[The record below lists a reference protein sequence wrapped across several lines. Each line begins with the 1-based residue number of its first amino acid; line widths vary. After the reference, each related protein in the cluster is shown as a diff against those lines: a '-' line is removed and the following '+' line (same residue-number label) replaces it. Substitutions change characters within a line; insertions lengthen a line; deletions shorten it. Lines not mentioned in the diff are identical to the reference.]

1 MASKSKTYQPKPPPR
16 VVFRPRALDVA
27 QLKQQQAGSGAGSR
41 FQLSSSTTAPTGMEA
56 LLSCQGQ
63 VFAKDG
69 SEGVVNGTA
78 AKEKDYSSFPTLE
91 AVPGVGAVIAY
102 KVMELSVD
110 YTPEVSAY
118 KEGKV
123 LGVEGETLF
132 IELLAGFVK
141 RSGGRF
147 ELGEEDT
154 VEKNV
159 QHGMKELIEPVLLK
173 PA

>member
-1 MASKSKTYQPKPPPR
+1 
-16 VVFRPRALDVA
+16 
-27 QLKQQQAGSGAGSR
+27 
-41 FQLSSSTTAPTGMEA
+41 MEA

-69 SEGVVNGTA
+69 SEGVVNGTTT

-110 YTPEVSAY
+110 YTPGVSAY

-123 LGVEGETLF
+123 LGVEGENLF